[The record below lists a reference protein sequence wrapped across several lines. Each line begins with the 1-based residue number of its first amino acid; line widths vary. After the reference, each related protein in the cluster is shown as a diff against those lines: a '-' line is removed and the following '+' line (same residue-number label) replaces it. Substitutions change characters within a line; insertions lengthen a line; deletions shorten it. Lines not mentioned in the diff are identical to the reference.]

1 MVSIPHVRK
10 WSMKLYNHGII
21 STVLKKIMM
30 HCYCNTTTYQ
40 KILIFVIVK
49 LLRKLSL
56 LLQLLLYLDLTIY
69 FDEDQIFDQCL
80 YSDYFSVSIAW
91 KKTSFL
97 GRQQKFDEIFHLIL
111 NLQVFFKLMVT
122 YN

>member
-1 MVSIPHVRK
+1 
-10 WSMKLYNHGII
+10 MKLYNHGII

-30 HCYCNTTTYQ
+30 HCYCNTTTTTYQ
-40 KILIFVIVK
+40 KKILIFVIVK

-91 KKTSFL
+91 KKN
-97 GRQQKFDEIFHLIL
+97 KFSRKADKI
-111 NLQVFFKLMVT
+111 
-122 YN
+122 